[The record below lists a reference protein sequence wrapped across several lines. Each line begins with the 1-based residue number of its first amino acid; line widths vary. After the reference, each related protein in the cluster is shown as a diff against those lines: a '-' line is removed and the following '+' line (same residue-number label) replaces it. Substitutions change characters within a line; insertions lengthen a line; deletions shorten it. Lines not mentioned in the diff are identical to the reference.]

1 MFDQI
6 LDTYK
11 KAAESTMQF
20 QQIMMRNWTQQWP
33 QMPGLGL
40 GLANPGAAWMEQ
52 AHVAQKKWAE
62 TVVGM
67 LDKHRESLDAQ
78 YRAGIRIIEDA
89 FRTGEAKDP
98 EQFRRLTE
106 ELWRHSFEA
115 LKAVTEDQI
124 RECQS
129 AMKKWFDA
137 VSQGQNAVKA

>member
-6 LDTYK
+6 LDNYR

-20 QQIMMRNWTQQWP
+20 QQTMMRNLTTQWP
-33 QMPGLGL
+33 QMPLPGIGLP
-40 GLANPGAAWMEQ
+40 NPGAAWVEQ
-52 AHVAQKKWAE
+52 VHSAQSKWGE

-78 YRAGIRIIEDA
+78 YRAGIRLIEDT

-106 ELWRHSFEA
+106 ELWRHSFDA
-115 LKAVTEDQI
+115 LKSVTEDQI

-129 AMKKWFDA
+129 VMKKWFDL
-137 VSQGQNAVKA
+137 VSQSANGQKV

>member
-6 LDTYK
+6 LDTYR

-20 QQIMMRNWTQQWP
+20 QQTMMRNWTQQWP

-40 GLANPGAAWMEQ
+40 ANPAGAWMEQ
-52 AHVAQKKWAE
+52 VHNAQRKWGE

-67 LDKHRESLDAQ
+67 LDNHRETLDAQ
-78 YRAGIRIIEDA
+78 YRAGIRIIDEA
-89 FRTGEAKDP
+89 FRTGQAKDP
-98 EQFRRLTE
+98 EQFRRLME

-115 LKAVTEDQI
+115 LKSVTEDQI

-129 AMKKWFDA
+129 AMQKWFEMA
-137 VSQGQNAVKA
+137 SKGTGGLKA

>member
-1 MFDQI
+1 MFEQI
-6 LDTYK
+6 LDNYR

-20 QQIMMRNWTQQWP
+20 QQTMMRNWTSQWP

-40 GLANPGAAWMEQ
+40 PNPGAAWMEQ
-52 AHVAQKKWAE
+52 VHAAQRKWGE

-67 LDKHRESLDAQ
+67 LDKHRETLDAQ
-78 YRAGIRIIEDA
+78 YRAGIRIIDDA

-115 LKAVTEDQI
+115 LKSVTEDQI

-129 AMKKWFDA
+129 VMKKWFDL
-137 VSQGQNAVKA
+137 VSQGANGQKT

>member
-6 LDTYK
+6 LDNYR

-20 QQIMMRNWTQQWP
+20 QQNMMRGLTQQWP

-40 GLANPGAAWMEQ
+40 TNPGAAWIEQ
-52 AHVAQKKWAE
+52 VHSAQSKWGE
-62 TVVGM
+62 TVIGM
-67 LDKHRESLDAQ
+67 LDKHREALDAQ
-78 YRAGIRIIEDA
+78 YRAGIRLIEDA
-89 FRTGEAKDP
+89 YRTGEAKDP

-115 LKAVTEDQI
+115 LKSVTEDQI

-129 AMKKWFDA
+129 VMKKWFEL
-137 VSQGQNAVKA
+137 VSQGTNGVKA

>member
-6 LDTYK
+6 LDTYR

-40 GLANPGAAWMEQ
+40 QNPGAAWVEQ
-52 AHVAQKKWAE
+52 VHSAQKKWGEA
-62 TVVGM
+62 VVGM

-89 FRTGEAKDP
+89 FRTGEGKDP
-98 EQFRRLTE
+98 EHFRRLTE

-129 AMKKWFDA
+129 AMKKWLDL
-137 VSQGQNAVKA
+137 VSQGQYAAKA

>member
-6 LDTYK
+6 LDTYR

-20 QQIMMRNWTQQWP
+20 QQTMMRNWTSQWP

-40 GLANPGAAWMEQ
+40 PNPGAAWIEQ
-52 AHVAQKKWAE
+52 VHAAQRKWGDS
-62 TVVGM
+62 VVGM
-67 LDKHRESLDAQ
+67 LDKHRETLDSQ
-78 YRAGIRIIEDA
+78 YRAGIRIIEDT
-89 FRTGEAKDP
+89 FRTTEAKDP

-115 LKAVTEDQI
+115 LKTVSEDQI

-129 AMKKWFDA
+129 AMHKWLDV
-137 VSQGQNAVKA
+137 VSQGATAVKA

>member
-6 LDTYK
+6 LDTYR

-40 GLANPGAAWMEQ
+40 PNPGAAWMEQ
-52 AHVAQKKWAE
+52 AHTAQKKYAE

-78 YRAGIRIIEDA
+78 YRTGIRIIEDA

-115 LKAVTEDQI
+115 LKTVTEDQI

-129 AMKKWFDA
+129 AMKKWFEA
-137 VSQGQNAVKA
+137 VAQGQNAVKT